1 MTVGEKE
8 TLEEIIW
15 IVLQLK
21 TIATVCRQA

>member
-21 TIATVCRQA
+21 TIATVCCQA